1 MMGWFLGNLDGWVQ
15 RIDYLYS
22 DSSSLV
28 CCELSAWVNVI
39 TEILFMG
46 HVYLLNS
53 VGDPKDV
60 VPQ

>member
-1 MMGWFLGNLDGWVQ
+1 MGAENRLLC
-15 RIDYLYS
+15 

>member
-1 MMGWFLGNLDGWVQ
+1 MCYEDGWVQ
-15 RIDYLYS
+15 RIDYYTVI
-22 DSSSLV
+22 LV

-39 TEILFMG
+39 TEIPFMG
-46 HVYLLNS
+46 HGYLLNS

>member
-1 MMGWFLGNLDGWVQ
+1 MGAENRLLC
-15 RIDYLYS
+15 

-39 TEILFMG
+39 TEIPFMDQG
-46 HVYLLNS
+46 YLLNS